1 MAQLGLVQNLVI
13 RWHHLHCLQSW
24 PPGCVTCIAT
34 LPWITLLTLS
44 VGQLSL
50 QKVSHG
56 RTSGPKDR
64 TPGLP
69 GSDENTW
76 TNERALVTQYFDSA
90 PPTGGSSLHVEILS
104 VRNHFNIS
112 NLRSF
117 DKKKIYL
124 QYRQVHV
131 NVPCPGKHEKLF
143 PN

>member
-1 MAQLGLVQNLVI
+1 MLQHCLGLPFWHYQLVLSWYPHQPESHQLNLN
-13 RWHHLHCLQSW
+13 
-24 PPGCVTCIAT
+24 
-34 LPWITLLTLS
+34 
-44 VGQLSL
+44 
-50 QKVSHG
+50 KVCYL
-56 RTSGPKDR
+56 RTFGPKDR

-76 TNERALVTQYFDSA
+76 TNERAPVTQYFDSTL
-90 PPTGGSSLHVEILS
+90 PTGGSSLHIEILS